1 MAISRRYLGSTA
13 GARAKPEEDPRA
25 PSVAQSSC
33 IGDGDP
39 TGEAYSTCK
48 RDRELRPREAPRAS
62 PALQPRSS
70 LCHPDHG
77 T

>member
-13 GARAKPEEDPRA
+13 GARAKPEEDPVPRA
-25 PSVAQSSC
+25 WLRVPASATVTLQVRLMVPASVTVSSA
-33 IGDGDP
+33 P
-39 TGEAYSTCK
+39 W
-48 RDRELRPREAPRAS
+48 EAPRAS